1 MANKEDKY
9 SEQKQSGWQAF
20 CKFVWNS
27 ETGQFLGRTGGSWCK
42 YQSKIFSPPFP
53 ELFSFETCF
62 FYQLNSIEFYPLFNI
77 FFLNLIDDYKID
89 LGLLLN

>member
-9 SEQKQSGWQAF
+9 NEQKQSGWQAF

-42 YQSKIFSPPFP
+42 Y
-53 ELFSFETCF
+53 
-62 FYQLNSIEFYPLFNI
+62 
-77 FFLNLIDDYKID
+77 FLNLLFSASDD
-89 LGLLLN
+89 